1 MDTIKRI
8 FRQPWVPPW
17 AGKAP
22 YLWVFSLAFMLWK
35 YFYVAPGLV
44 EVICLVLTVIVYIPL
59 YFGSFWATQARS
71 VLFVAVTC
79 LIGVAWAPYNFG
91 ASCFFVSAACMC
103 AGITPV
109 RKAYAGVVVVIWLAV
124 LMTLVI
130 DTLPLT
136 FLLPS
141 VAVGLPVGVTA
152 IMDAT
157 LRRSREQLLRKQ
169 EEVEHMATIAERER
183 ISRDLHDLLGHTL
196 SLITL
201 KAELA
206 GKLLGRDEA
215 ACRQEIG
222 DIERSARN
230 ALSEVRAAV
239 TGYRQSGL
247 AHELASARASLAS
260 AGITLNAQ
268 VQPFSM
274 PPAAENVMSLALRE
288 AVTNILRHA
297 RATECEVALACVDGR
312 IHFRIADNGVQV
324 DGIKHGNG
332 LSGMRERVSAIGG
345 KLDIVAGRGL
355 ALEMMLPVG
364 AC

>member
-1 MDTIKRI
+1 MNIIERI
-8 FRQPWVPPW
+8 VKQPWVPPW

-22 YLWVFSLAFMLWK
+22 YLWVFSLSFLLWK
-35 YFYVAPGLV
+35 YFYVTPGPL
-44 EVICLVLTVIVYIPL
+44 ELLFLVLTILAFIPL
-59 YFGSFWATQARS
+59 YFASFWATQDRS
-71 VLFVAVTC
+71 VLCVALTC
-79 LIGVAWAPYNFG
+79 LFGVVWAPHNFG
-91 ASCFFVSAACMC
+91 ASCFFVFAAGTC
-103 AGITPV
+103 AGIQPV
-109 RKAYAGVVVVIWLAV
+109 RKAYAAVAGVIGLAV
-124 LMTLVI
+124 LVALVS
-130 DTLPLT
+130 DKLPLT

-141 VAVGLPVGVTA
+141 VAVGLPVGVAA

-230 ALSEVRAAV
+230 ALSEVRSAV

-247 AHELASARASLAS
+247 AHELNSARASLAS
-260 AGITLNAQ
+260 AGITLTSR

-297 RATECEVALACVDGR
+297 KATACDVELACENGR
-312 IHFRIADNGVQV
+312 IRFRIADNGVRL
-324 DGIKHGNG
+324 DGIVHGNG
-332 LSGMRERVSAIGG
+332 LAGMQERVSSLGG
-345 KLDIVAGRGL
+345 RLDIVAGHGL
-355 ALEMMLPVG
+355 ALEMTLPVG